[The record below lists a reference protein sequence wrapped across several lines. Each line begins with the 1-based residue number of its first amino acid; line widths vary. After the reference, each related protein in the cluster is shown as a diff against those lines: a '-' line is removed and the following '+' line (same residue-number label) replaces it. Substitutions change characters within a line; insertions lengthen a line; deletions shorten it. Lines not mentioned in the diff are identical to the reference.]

1 MQLPEKCKTQ
11 FGRKINWFVV
21 VDKRHAHPGKI
32 KLHHNRPNSLAN
44 AAHAASEFRKQR
56 LTFLSINIIT
66 KYFALPCKVQK
77 TTKNTSFPDV
87 IPPFCSKS
95 RAVHKEDIVV
105 TKFQL
110 PYQVMQKRSTC
121 SPYQR
126 EFILPYP
133 LLLRFPCSLAK
144 KVSNMQHNA
153 LYMYPHHPQNHCEDP
168 HTKSSLPSSCRCIK
182 IPVYVNYSCVIAVVC
197 VRILIDA
204 EKLNS
209 KCQVEITLQRIPCS
223 PVHHKRSSIDSA
235 QSIHTSEF
243 QAHCTKRKP

>member
-1 MQLPEKCKTQ
+1 MNSCWLNSSPFPKHSQITSNSKNVLLVHKLLKNIMQLPEKCKTQ

-168 HTKSSLPSSCRCIK
+168 HTKSSPPSSCRCIK
-182 IPVYVNYSCVIAVVC
+182 NTC
-197 VRILIDA
+197 VR
-204 EKLNS
+204 
-209 KCQVEITLQRIPCS
+209 
-223 PVHHKRSSIDSA
+223 
-235 QSIHTSEF
+235 
-243 QAHCTKRKP
+243 

>member
-1 MQLPEKCKTQ
+1 MLVFLHLSRLEHGSGITQIPKKQTQLLTGEFRVVEFTDISKPFPNKFKLITNSKNVLLVHEIVEKHHAASRKCKTQ

-105 TKFQL
+105 TKFHM
-110 PYQVMQKRSTC
+110 PYQV
-121 SPYQR
+121 
-126 EFILPYP
+126 
-133 LLLRFPCSLAK
+133 
-144 KVSNMQHNA
+144 
-153 LYMYPHHPQNHCEDP
+153 
-168 HTKSSLPSSCRCIK
+168 
-182 IPVYVNYSCVIAVVC
+182 
-197 VRILIDA
+197 VRG
-204 EKLNS
+204 
-209 KCQVEITLQRIPCS
+209 T
-223 PVHHKRSSIDSA
+223 
-235 QSIHTSEF
+235 
-243 QAHCTKRKP
+243 